1 MGEKAT
7 AETASGG
14 VGTPAPLPRGLTDPG
29 PGPLGMA
36 PHIPGGLSGA
46 ADPSIT
52 PLGSFFDAPP
62 GAHSELG
69 GIPLTPGAA
78 SGVREAALGA
88 ADAASSATVA
98 PRHPS

>member
-7 AETASGG
+7 AETASYGA
-14 VGTPAPLPRGLTDPG
+14 GTPAPLPRGGIDPGSGPMGLATDPG
-29 PGPLGMA
+29 
-36 PHIPGGLSGA
+36 A
-46 ADPSIT
+46 AA
-52 PLGSFFDAPP
+52 GSFFDTPP

-88 ADAASSATVA
+88 AGAASSASVT
-98 PRHPS
+98 PGPPS